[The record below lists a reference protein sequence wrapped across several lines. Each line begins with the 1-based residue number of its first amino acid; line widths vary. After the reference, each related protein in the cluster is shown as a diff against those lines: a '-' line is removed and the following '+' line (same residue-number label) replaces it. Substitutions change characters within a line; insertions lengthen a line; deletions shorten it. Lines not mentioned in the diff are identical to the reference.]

1 VFITKE
7 YIQMKNINEAKAVP
21 TRLTSEGIESIK
33 VAIEAGEHVDKTAES
48 AVDRLTADGIRWT
61 DFISPAGKSGESTA
75 TPELYAALKEAIV
88 SGFSVTKRKLLASP
102 TKSLSVQG
110 GIDKRKAQQSISA
123 YMGAFKRDLQNRQNP
138 KPQASKAPQQPS
150 MPKTGDKVVD
160 EANAISMKAIKKE
173 TDLQNWCLN
182 NLPEDTAI
190 KISKLRA
197 KIVAILQPEPTH

>member
-1 VFITKE
+1 
-7 YIQMKNINEAKAVP
+7 MKNINEAKAVP
-21 TRLTSEGIESIK
+21 KRLTSEGIESIK
-33 VAIEAGEHVDKTAES
+33 IAIEAGEHVDKTAES

-88 SGFSVTKRKLLASP
+88 SGFSATKRKLLASP

-138 KPQASKAPQQPS
+138 KPKASKAPQQPV
-150 MPKTGDKVVD
+150 PKTGDKVVD